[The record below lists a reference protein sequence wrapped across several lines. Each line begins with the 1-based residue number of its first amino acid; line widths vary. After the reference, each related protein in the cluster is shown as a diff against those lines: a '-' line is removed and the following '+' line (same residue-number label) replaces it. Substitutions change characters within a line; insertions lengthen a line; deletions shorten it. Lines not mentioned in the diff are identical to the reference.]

1 MRAIAQSRAK
11 AARALGAALLLLP
24 VAAFAAPIERNPAPT
39 GTTSAPVQLTAP
51 PNVTPETADPTPIA
65 GALRAV
71 RFLGPET
78 AVRAPGKISAGVDT
92 GALATLD
99 DPAFRARIAPYLGQP
114 ISMRLIGRIEAAVA
128 GWYAERGL
136 PFVSVTTPPQEVT
149 GGVLQFRVTE
159 FRLGTRRAQTT
170 GQMTQAEALT
180 GIRAQPG
187 QAINTDQLA
196 EDLDWLS
203 RSPFRDVDA
212 RFAPGA
218 ETGQTDLTL
227 SVTETKPWQLSAQ
240 VDNSGARSTGTNR
253 VQLGAM
259 VGDFWRPGAV
269 LSYAFTASPDAFQ
282 KGAMPFGGHPD
293 YASHALSL
301 HLPTV
306 PRQAIEA
313 RFDVVE
319 SNSYSFPFD
328 TRSRVLEGQI
338 GYRFAAS
345 ALGLKPGSGDL
356 YGGIEMR
363 HALAQT
369 RFGGTKVSDLT
380 ADVAQLYL
388 GWSRERIADGAKT
401 SARVE
406 MRLSPG
412 GMGGDNSD
420 ADFAAY
426 SGGRVTTSRYAYAAV
441 SLSRS
446 MPIGKTARLTSGVS
460 MQLASAALLDTEQ
473 FTLGGAGA
481 VRGYIPDDGAFD
493 SAAIWRNTLSGATMP
508 VGKSIA
514 LTPYLSADLG
524 YGRDRGTGSGQG
536 MASVGAGAWIALP
549 HNVNASLGA
558 AVALRDADITQAG
571 DLRVEFKLS
580 AGF

>member
-1 MRAIAQSRAK
+1 MRAIADSRGK

-24 VAAFAAPIERNPAPT
+24 GAVVAAPIERNPAPT
-39 GTTSAPVQLTAP
+39 GMSAPVQLTAP

-65 GALRAV
+65 GTLRAV

-78 AVRAPGKISAGVDT
+78 AVRAPGQIGAGVDT
-92 GALATLD
+92 GAPATLD

-159 FRLGTRRAQTT
+159 FRLGTRRAQAT
-170 GQMTQAEALT
+170 GRMTQAEALA
-180 GIRAQPG
+180 GIRVQPG

-203 RSPFRDVDA
+203 RSPFRDVGA

-218 ETGQTDLTL
+218 QAGQTDLSL
-227 SVTETKPWQLSAQ
+227 SVTETKPWQLSVQ
-240 VDNSGARSTGTNR
+240 FDNSGARSTGTNR

-259 VGDFWRPGAV
+259 VGDFWRPGTV
-269 LSYAFTASPDAFQ
+269 LSYAFTASPDAFE

-301 HLPTV
+301 RLPTA

-313 RFDVVE
+313 SFDVVE

-328 TRSRVLEGQI
+328 TRSRVVEGRI
-338 GYRFAAS
+338 GYRFAGS
-345 ALGLKPGSGDL
+345 ELGLKPGSGDL
-356 YGGIEMR
+356 YGGFEMR
-363 HALAQT
+363 RATAQT
-369 RFGGTKVSDLT
+369 RFAGSLVSDLP
-380 ADVAQLYL
+380 ADIAQLYL
-388 GWSRERIADGAKT
+388 GWSREHQTGDLRS
-401 SARVE
+401 SARIE
-406 MRLSPG
+406 LHLSPG
-412 GMGGDNSD
+412 GSGSLNND
-420 ADFAAY
+420 ATFATY
-426 SGGRVTTSRYAYAAV
+426 SGGRVTQARYGYATL

-446 MPIGKTARLTSGVS
+446 LPLGTSARLTSGFS
-460 MQLASAALLDTEQ
+460 AQLASAALLDTEQ
-473 FTLGGAGA
+473 FTLGGVGA
-481 VRGYIPDDGAFD
+481 VRGYRPDDGAFD
-493 SAAIWRNTLSGATMP
+493 SAAIWRNTLSGAT
-508 VGKSIA
+508 KSIGQGMA
-514 LTPYLSADLG
+514 LTPFLSADLG
-524 YGRDRGTGSGQG
+524 YGHARGSGGGGQG
-536 MASVGAGAWIALP
+536 MASLGAGTWISLP
-549 HNVNASLGA
+549 HNLSATLGA
-558 AVALRDADITQAG
+558 AVALRDAAVTRRG
-571 DLRVEFKLS
+571 DLRLQFQLS